1 MFHFGLGDVYWNLWV
16 DRLRR
21 SFSGTAKWHLQTWQ
35 NDAINLQFVVE
46 KEQQIQKKIHISS
59 WTGWVMSVVL
69 NLYHSEVLYWI
80 FLAGFCSAGWPVAD
94 TSEMPKVCWCQLTHV
109 FLLLNQLDNPSTE
122 VTNASLAQFSPGPGP
137 GLVGISGIPS
147 FLMLSVEKRFWKVAG
162 WVCYLKK
169 QKASIRKKKTQ
180 AKTDRNLSQV
190 FLTLWISWRHQT
202 LTFQPWENWCG
213 CTDLLVS
220 FWFWNILECWN
231 ADVVLSI
238 QSQLSSDAASKLRSD
253 YFVSAL
259 AALRGKQWPINPST
273 HQPMKMRAGR
283 QLHFNF
289 FFVWGGA

>member
-1 MFHFGLGDVYWNLWV
+1 M
-16 DRLRR
+16 
-21 SFSGTAKWHLQTWQ
+21 
-35 NDAINLQFVVE
+35 
-46 KEQQIQKKIHISS
+46 
-59 WTGWVMSVVL
+59 
-69 NLYHSEVLYWI
+69 LYWI
-80 FLAGFCSAGWPVAD
+80 CLAGFFSAGWPVAD
-94 TSEMPKVCWCQLTHV
+94 TSEMPKVFWCQLTHV

-137 GLVGISGIPS
+137 GLVGILGIPS
-147 FLMLSVEKRFWKVAG
+147 FLMLSVEKRFWKVVG

-169 QKASIRKKKTQ
+169 QKASIRKKKTE

-238 QSQLSSDAASKLRSD
+238 QSQLSSDAGGFQAQVRLLRECLGC
-253 YFVSAL
+253 A
-259 AALRGKQWPINPST
+259 
-273 HQPMKMRAGR
+273 
-283 QLHFNF
+283 
-289 FFVWGGA
+289 

>member
-1 MFHFGLGDVYWNLWV
+1 MFQFALGDVYWNLWV
-16 DRLRR
+16 DRFRR
-21 SFSGTAKWHLQTWQ
+21 SFSGTAKWHLQTCKFVLRHWWIMMNGKTRFHPFKYPWQ

-59 WTGWVMSVVL
+59 WTGWVMSVTF
-69 NLYHSEVLYWI
+69 LYHSEVLYWI
-80 FLAGFCSAGWPVAD
+80 CLAGFCSAGWPVAD
-94 TSEMPKVCWCQLTHV
+94 TSEMPKVFWCQLTHV

-137 GLVGISGIPS
+137 GLVGISGIP
-147 FLMLSVEKRFWKVAG
+147 FLMLSVEKRFWKVVG

-190 FLTLWISWRHQT
+190 FLTLWIIWRHQT

-238 QSQLSSDAASKLRSD
+238 QSQLSSDAGGFQAQVRLLRECLGC
-253 YFVSAL
+253 A
-259 AALRGKQWPINPST
+259 
-273 HQPMKMRAGR
+273 
-283 QLHFNF
+283 
-289 FFVWGGA
+289 

>member
-1 MFHFGLGDVYWNLWV
+1 M
-16 DRLRR
+16 
-21 SFSGTAKWHLQTWQ
+21 
-35 NDAINLQFVVE
+35 
-46 KEQQIQKKIHISS
+46 
-59 WTGWVMSVVL
+59 
-69 NLYHSEVLYWI
+69 LYWI
-80 FLAGFCSAGWPVAD
+80 CLAGFFSAGWPVAD
-94 TSEMPKVCWCQLTHV
+94 TSEMPKVFWCQLTHV

-137 GLVGISGIPS
+137 GLVRISGIPS
-147 FLMLSVEKRFWKVAG
+147 LLMLSLEKRFWKVVG

-238 QSQLSSDAASKLRSD
+238 QSQLSSDAGGFQAQVGLLRECLGC
-253 YFVSAL
+253 A
-259 AALRGKQWPINPST
+259 
-273 HQPMKMRAGR
+273 
-283 QLHFNF
+283 
-289 FFVWGGA
+289 

>member
-1 MFHFGLGDVYWNLWV
+1 MARGRY
-16 DRLRR
+16 LR
-21 SFSGTAKWHLQTWQ
+21 
-35 NDAINLQFVVE
+35 DAQSLL
-46 KEQQIQKKIHISS
+46 
-59 WTGWVMSVVL
+59 M
-69 NLYHSEVLYWI
+69 
-80 FLAGFCSAGWPVAD
+80 
-94 TSEMPKVCWCQLTHV
+94 LTHV
-109 FLLLNQLDNPSTE
+109 FLLLNQLDDPSTE

-147 FLMLSVEKRFWKVAG
+147 FLMLSVEKRFWKVVG

-238 QSQLSSDAASKLRSD
+238 QSQLSSDAGGFQAQVRLLRECLGC
-253 YFVSAL
+253 A
-259 AALRGKQWPINPST
+259 
-273 HQPMKMRAGR
+273 
-283 QLHFNF
+283 
-289 FFVWGGA
+289 